1 MNTNGI
7 EALLNKFFEG
17 NTSLQEEKI
26 LRDFFH
32 GKDVP
37 DHLRSHKSLFNYFSD
52 EQQQK
57 INDQDFEQ
65 LLTARLSDK
74 TNDTPVIPKYSIRS
88 RFIYIAGIAASIL
101 LLLGLLFTFQHDV
114 FRKHSDRIHPGPE
127 MAYTDAREA
136 LMPNTTLLGD
146 ANLLVLPNID
156 AANIAYNLLKTAA
169 GGNIAIGP
177 VLLGAAKPV
186 HVLTAS
192 TTVRRIVN
200 MTALTVADANASR

>member
-32 GKDVP
+32 GQDVP
-37 DHLRSHKSLFNYFSD
+37 AHLQSYKSLFTYFSN

-65 LLTARLSDK
+65 KLTARLSDK

-136 LMPNTTLLGD
+136 LMLVSG
-146 ANLLVLPNID
+146 NLNRG
-156 AANIAYNLLKTAA
+156 LKEVGRLQTINVA
-169 GGNIAIGP
+169 
-177 VLLGAAKPV
+177 
-186 HVLTAS
+186 
-192 TTVRRIVN
+192 
-200 MTALTVADANASR
+200 MTKIKRLNKFYQVQTIIINPDKISN